1 LGSSHWRESPHQR
14 RPQLTVLRLS
24 DERQNSKE
32 LSLRENVPEPGC
44 PAEQSRPEGV
54 ANFWVLDNPVPS
66 NPRRPSRG
74 QEFDVAHAMRTFL
87 KQLASD
93 AFRSEPRSLRS
104 SSRTPMMPEPPNWSH
119 LVDHCNRDPR
129 RRQGTGNG
137 DLQAAG
143 RFDNHQ
149 VSGLKSPSQLADSG
163 LVVGNCKA
171 LSVWPNSHVQLRIG
185 PVDPDKPFC
194 MRRHRTSSRC
204 CPALQSGISF
214 PSNRSGLITVK
225 ARRSSL
231 IERVLPPR
239 LHRLAAPP
247 LSMVLLHALHTR
259 LRKNGRLRKNL
270 VPFQV

>member
-1 LGSSHWRESPHQR
+1 M
-14 RPQLTVLRLS
+14 
-24 DERQNSKE
+24 
-32 LSLRENVPEPGC
+32 
-44 PAEQSRPEGV
+44 
-54 ANFWVLDNPVPS
+54 PS

-87 KQLASD
+87 KQMASD
-93 AFRSEPRSLRS
+93 VFRSAPRSLRS
-104 SSRTPMMPEPPNWSH
+104 SSRTPMMPEPPNWFH

-137 DLQAAG
+137 DFKAAG

-163 LVVGNCKA
+163 RVVGNCKA
-171 LSVWPNSHVQLRIG
+171 LAVWPNSHVQLRIG

-194 MRRHRTSSRC
+194 IRRHRTSSRC

-231 IERVLPPR
+231 IERVLAPLYGNGCR
-239 LHRLAAPP
+239 RTIDRGGAASRCLVALA
-247 LSMVLLHALHTR
+247 LLTAGGALECRTAG
-259 LRKNGRLRKNL
+259 LAGL
-270 VPFQV
+270 VER